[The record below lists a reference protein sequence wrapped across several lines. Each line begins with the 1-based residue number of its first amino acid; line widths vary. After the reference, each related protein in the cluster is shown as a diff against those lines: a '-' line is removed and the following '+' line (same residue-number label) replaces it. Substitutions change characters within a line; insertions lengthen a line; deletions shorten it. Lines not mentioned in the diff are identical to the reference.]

1 MEKEVI
7 NRGKVYKHIPDKG
20 FNSKIKKKPQNGIV

>member
-20 FNSKIKKKPQNGIV
+20 FNSKIKKKTQNGIV